1 MDYVPMNV
9 WSLLYVVL
17 VIYASTSNVGGLCS
31 ADTELLSG
39 TKRWTFIAENK
50 RKPQFTSIIAAS
62 SGAMKADEVAK
73 KALDGVKSASFIIP
87 CNFEESY
94 CPLRLL
100 VNPLRDRAWWHL
112 LRWLLL
118 VLQLCAS
125 NGIGMEVLRSGVSKK
140 TVRFKSPP

>member
-1 MDYVPMNV
+1 
-9 WSLLYVVL
+9 
-17 VIYASTSNVGGLCS
+17 
-31 ADTELLSG
+31 LLSG

-100 VNPLRDRAWWHL
+100 VNPLRDRA
-112 LRWLLL
+112 
-118 VLQLCAS
+118 
-125 NGIGMEVLRSGVSKK
+125 
-140 TVRFKSPP
+140 